1 MRPQRQVAFLSLVA
15 GSVAALGLLAF
26 AANGI
31 AQGFDSP
38 QRVAFQIS
46 TGSTTGSYFPVGQ
59 LLAQLLSHPPGV
71 GRCQAADVCGP
82 AGLIVSTRASEGS
95 IANVI
100 AVNSGNVSSGI
111 AQADVVALAVAGKG
125 PFAKTGPAKQL
136 RVIANLYGEDLHL
149 LAAKNANIKSV
160 ADLRGKRV
168 SLSSEGSGTI
178 NTARAV
184 LAAYRLPERSIVPN
198 YDSGERA
205 TDLLQSGKLDAMFS
219 VGGTPSSL
227 VEQLLDEGVAVLD
240 PHQWRGPHPA
250 AARPAASLRPHH
262 PAGHLFGD
270 RGDVET
276 VAVDAL
282 WITDASQPDNLIY
295 GVAKSLFNPANRTT
309 LNAERVGAHFLELD
323 SAAKG
328 ATAPLHPG
336 AARYY
341 MEAGVLEPQA
351 QAPPPP
357 AAAAPRKRQISQTCS
372 LPLSPPP
379 TTRASAAAPARA
391 AHRPAPPRA
400 DEFRRSRTASPPA
413 R

>member
-15 GSVAALGLLAF
+15 GSIAALGLLAF

-31 AQGFDSP
+31 AQSFDAP
-38 QRVAFQIS
+38 QRIAFQIS

-71 GRCQAADVCGP
+71 GRCQTADVCGP

-111 AQADVVALAVAGKG
+111 AQTDVVALAVAGKG
-125 PFAKTGPAKQL
+125 PFTRTGAAKQL
-136 RVIANLYGEDLHL
+136 RVIANLYGEDIHL
-149 LAAKNANIKSV
+149 LAAKKANIKSV

-184 LAAYRLPERSIVPN
+184 LAAYRLSERMIVPN

-205 TDLLQSGKLDAMFS
+205 TDLLQSGSLDAVFY
-219 VGGTPSSL
+219 VGGTPMNL
-227 VEQLLDEGVAVLD
+227 IEQLLDEGVAVLV
-240 PHQWRGPHPA
+240 PINGEGRTRLL
-250 AARPAASLRPHH
+250 ARQPQLYAHAIPQGTYS
-262 PAGHLFGD
+262 GT
-270 RGDVET
+270 GDVET

-282 WITDASQPDNLIY
+282 WITDASQPDSLIY
-295 GVAKSLFNPANRTT
+295 GVAKSLFNPVNRAT
-309 LNAERVGAHFLELD
+309 LNAERVGAHFVELE

-328 ATAPLHPG
+328 ATGPLHPG
-336 AARYY
+336 AARYF
-341 MEAGVLEPQA
+341 MEMGVLDPQT
-351 QAPPPP
+351 QAPP
-357 AAAAPRKRQISQTCS
+357 AAP
-372 LPLSPPP
+372 P
-379 TTRASAAAPARA
+379 
-391 AHRPAPPRA
+391 
-400 DEFRRSRTASPPA
+400 SRGTVK
-413 R
+413 